1 MMNEQ
6 TDPDAPLGGT
16 NVSKTIPQVTAAP
29 AAPNTSLIDVRINQ
43 YPLTS
48 LY

>member
-6 TDPDAPLGGT
+6 TDPDAPLSGT
-16 NVSKTIPQVTAAP
+16 NVPKTIPQVTAAP
-29 AAPNTSLIDVRINQ
+29 AAPNTSLIDVSINH
-43 YPLTS
+43 YPLIS

>member
-16 NVSKTIPQVTAAP
+16 NVSNTIPQVTAAP

>member
-6 TDPDAPLGGT
+6 TDLGAPLSGT
-16 NVSKTIPQVTAAP
+16 NVPKTIPQVTAAP

-48 LY
+48 LS

>member
-6 TDPDAPLGGT
+6 TDPDAPLSGT
-16 NVSKTIPQVTAAP
+16 NVPKTIPQVTAAP